1 MLLQLI
7 LLAEENTPEAEDV
20 VAGWTGLLV
29 ILGMAV
35 AVAFLGWSLVRQLK
49 KADKAEQE
57 GLYDE
62 REDSSAD
69 SSDPSD
75 DSK

>member
-1 MLLQLI
+1 MLLQFI
-7 LLAEENTPEAEDV
+7 LLVEEEAPEANDV
-20 VAGWTGLLV
+20 VAGWTGLFV

-49 KADKAEQE
+49 KADKAEAE

-62 REDSSAD
+62 PEDDSTDSSG
-69 SSDPSD
+69 

>member
-1 MLLQLI
+1 MLLQFI
-7 LLAEENTPEAEDV
+7 LLVEEEAPEANDV
-20 VAGWTGLLV
+20 VAGWTGLFV

-49 KADKAEQE
+49 KADKAEAE

-62 REDSSAD
+62 REDDSTD
-69 SSDPSD
+69 SSE